1 MAGQSAGHAM
11 TAASSDGNRAPAL
24 QTHMELRTPERDR
37 NREFLCTYGYAVS
50 SYFNSFSSEVFEG
63 WQHYAVPIRGEG
75 ASVSEIVVTDSQP
88 SGSISS
94 DFTVGIYKNTNGR
107 PGKLIAGGTGQAQGS
122 CLPTKVVIPKTFL
135 AAGKKYWI
143 EENARLFQPPQL
155 LRKRRELG
163 IQAKCKAQC
172 VLPILQIQPAIELPL
187 GLAPR
192 IRAGAFCESEVRQ
205 QWPRRLRLTIPGNC
219 SSDRKFDARLSV
231 ARPGSLC

>member
-143 EENARLFQPPQL
+143 EENARACFSPPSYCENAVSWGYKPNVRHNAYYQYYKYSPQSSYL
-155 LRKRRELG
+155 SDW
-163 IQAKCKAQC
+163 
-172 VLPILQIQPAIELPL
+172 LPVSGPAP
-187 GLAPR
+187 
-192 IRAGAFCESEVRQ
+192 FV
-205 QWPRRLRLTIPGNC
+205 
-219 SSDRKFDARLSV
+219 KV
-231 ARPGSLC
+231 K